1 MVTHLL
7 LIVGMVIGL
16 AAGCLHD
23 DLVDCGDGTS
33 CPAATVCHPL
43 GCLAEAQLK
52 VCAGSAELA
61 SCSTERIG
69 DGVCAQGAC
78 VERGCG
84 NRVVE
89 IGEQCDDGNRF
100 DRDGCAANCLSDE
113 TCGNNFV
120 DSLIGERCDDGNRIS
135 GDGCQADCELPR
147 CGDGV
152 TDAARYEQ
160 CDDGANNSDALP
172 DHCRADC
179 RRARCGD
186 AIRDT
191 GEQCDDGN
199 TVNNDGCRN
208 DCVLPSCG
216 NGTIEPG
223 EECDDGNV
231 ASNDGCQFNCKLPRC
246 GDAIVDTGRNEQCDL
261 GTGVNS
267 DAADAECRTDC
278 RPRRCGDH
286 IVDLA
291 AGEHCDDANNVLG
304 DGCRPDCS
312 IERCGDGILDS
323 GSEQCDDANTD
334 PLDGCR
340 NNCTRARCGDGVVDA
355 VLFEE
360 CDLGDATN
368 SNLANAICRK
378 SCRAATCGD
387 GIIDTAMGEQC
398 DDSNH
403 LAGDMCS
410 PSCKFEVCGNHIVDP
425 GEECDDGNLVNG
437 DTCHNSCKVPRCG
450 DGIRDPQLSEECDL
464 GLANANTSGAACRLN
479 CRLPICGDGIQD
491 PGEVC
496 DDGNLQVGDGC
507 SSDCRSNETCGNR
520 YLDLARGEECDDGS
534 ILSHD
539 GCSSRCLLELPRWE
553 DVTPAPL
560 TARSRHA
567 AAYDAARR
575 RLVVFGGAPP
585 VPMIG
590 PATLL
595 GDTWEYDGHAWVQ
608 RHPTLA
614 PSARM
619 DASMVYDARRGLI
632 YLFGGIAA
640 NGQRLND
647 LWMWNGN
654 NWVAVT
660 IPGTTPAARSDAAM
674 AFDSARRQIVLFGG
688 RTAAGY
694 LGDTWTLRDGAWT
707 ALTGGA
713 TPAPRSGA
721 TVAYD
726 PRVGGVMIEGGEDA
740 SGLRLDTWL
749 LRNDVWEAAG
759 DGPVRA
765 NAAASYD
772 PATETLYVHGGR
784 GSATELSTEL
794 WTWSLPNGWVNLGGS
809 SVPPR
814 ENETMSAMFD
824 APLVVL
830 IGGTEQDGA
839 ISDEVHQIKGLPE
852 WALADSLPGPTPRTG
867 AGLAY
872 DPLRGVTV
880 MYGGTTGGD
889 PIQETWEW
897 NGLSWH
903 RGADGPRGAYRPAL
917 VFDPGQRLMVAFGG
931 SEQATC
937 QTGVHDETT
946 TWDGQS
952 WMPRGSAV
960 MGRRCGMATTYDA
973 ATARLVAIG
982 GFDGSNTRS
991 DAYDWNGASWTA
1003 RPQLDTPRP
1012 IDGRTLAYEHTSGA
1026 LLQYGAPD
1034 TWDFNK
1040 LEPVW
1045 FRWTGGWD
1053 ELKNDQGPPPRG
1065 RNAFL
1070 YDPFRAMVT
1079 AFGGQGLAGPLGDV
1093 WTVDTRER
1101 WSQVQTNVPI
1111 NYGAETPEIGYHD
1124 ASSGFLAISTPSPG
1138 ATSTTF
1144 TMRYESR
1151 TPDEA
1156 CRIPLDRDGDGKAG
1170 KDDPDC
1176 WPYFD
1181 ALCPPCPGGG
1191 CPAGCTTHSCGDGK
1205 CTGLEDGR
1213 TCPADCG
1220 GITPH
1225 CGDFQCDGEVS
1236 CPGDCP

>member
-1 MVTHLL
+1 MAKHVL

-23 DLVDCGDGTS
+23 DLVDCADGTS
-33 CPAATVCHPL
+33 CPVATVCHPL
-43 GCLAEAQLK
+43 GCVAEAQLK
-52 VCAGSAELA
+52 ACAGSAELA

-69 DGVCAQGAC
+69 DGVCAQGVC

-89 IGEQCDDGNRF
+89 PGEQCDDGNRF

-120 DSLIGERCDDGNRIS
+120 DSLVGERCDDGNRVS

-147 CGDGV
+147 CGDSV
-152 TDAARYEQ
+152 IDAARNEQ

-246 GDAIVDTGRNEQCDL
+246 GDSIVDTGRNEQCDL
-261 GTGVNS
+261 GTAVNS
-267 DAADAECRTDC
+267 DAPDAECRTDC

-286 IVDLA
+286 IVDLT
-291 AGEHCDDANNVLG
+291 AGERCDDANNILG

-340 NNCTRARCGDGVVDA
+340 NDCTRARCGDGVVDA
-355 VLFEE
+355 ILFEE
-360 CDLGDATN
+360 CDLGDAAN

-403 LAGDMCS
+403 VAGDMCS
-410 PSCKFEVCGNHIVDP
+410 PSCKFEVCGNHNVDP
-425 GEECDDGNLVNG
+425 GEECDDGNLANG

-450 DGIRDPQLSEECDL
+450 DGIKDLQLSEECDL
-464 GLANANTSGAACRLN
+464 GAANANTSGAACRTN
-479 CRLPICGDGIQD
+479 CRLPICGDGVQD

-520 YLDLARGEECDDGS
+520 YLDFARGEECDDGS

-539 GCSSRCLLELPRWE
+539 GCSSRCLLEFPRWE
-553 DVTPAPL
+553 DVTPGVL

-567 AAYDAARR
+567 AVYDPSRR

-585 VPMIG
+585 AALVG

-595 GDTWEYDGHAWVQ
+595 ADTWEYDGVAWVQ

-619 DASMVYDARRGLI
+619 DASMVYDTRKGLV

-640 NGQRLND
+640 NGQRLDD
-647 LWMWNGN
+647 LWMWNGS
-654 NWVAVT
+654 NWAAIT
-660 IPGTTPAARSDAAM
+660 ILGTGPAARSDAAM
-674 AFDSARRQIVLFGG
+674 AYDSGLGVLVLFGG
-688 RTAAGY
+688 RTATGY
-694 LGDTWTLRDGAWT
+694 LGDTWILRDGAWRQ
-707 ALTGGA
+707 LPPGGQP
-713 TPAPRSGA
+713 PARSGA
-721 TVAYD
+721 SVAYD
-726 PRVGGVMIEGGEDA
+726 PRIGGVMLHGGEDLL
-740 SGLRLDTWL
+740 GLRVDTWVF
-749 LRNDVWEAAG
+749 RADAWEHVG
-759 DGPVRA
+759 DGPPRA
-765 NAAASYD
+765 GAAVAYD
-772 PATETLYVHGGR
+772 PSSETLFVRGGR
-784 GSATELSTEL
+784 SSPSELSNEL
-794 WTWSLPNGWVNLGGS
+794 WTWSYTQGWNSLGGVT
-809 SVPPR
+809 VPPR
-814 ENETMSAMFD
+814 ENETLSAMFD
-824 APLVVL
+824 LSIVVL
-830 IGGTEQDGA
+830 VGGVDLEGT
-839 ISDEVHQIKGLPE
+839 ITDEINWMKNGNDFL
-852 WALADSLPGPTPRTG
+852 LAPASSSPTPRAS

-872 DPLRGVTV
+872 DPVRGVTV
-880 MYGGTTGGD
+880 MYGGTDGADTF
-889 PIQETWEW
+889 PETWEW
-897 NGLSWH
+897 NGLSWRS
-903 RGADGPRGAYRPAL
+903 RGAGPTGVYRPAL
-917 VFDPGQRLMVAFGG
+917 VYEPKERVMLALGG
-931 SEQATC
+931 SAQAQCLTTV
-937 QTGVHDETT
+937 QNTT
-946 TWDGQS
+946 TAWDGLA
-952 WMPRGSAV
+952 WTPRGTGPG
-960 MGRRCGMATTYDA
+960 GRRCAMATTHDA
-973 ATARLVAIG
+973 ASGRPVAIG
-982 GFDGSNTRS
+982 GFDGAATRL
-991 DAYDWNGASWTA
+991 DAYSYSGGAWTA
-1003 RPQLDTPRP
+1003 QPAMDMSRA
-1012 IDGRTLAYEHTSGA
+1012 IDGRTLAYEATTGA
-1026 LLQYGAPD
+1026 LVQYGAPD
-1034 TWDFNK
+1034 TWDFAK
-1040 LEPVW
+1040 LEPIW
-1045 FRWTGGWD
+1045 FRFTGGWNQ
-1053 ELKNDQGPPPRG
+1053 LKNDTGPPPRG

-1070 YDPFRAMVT
+1070 YDPNRAVVT

-1093 WTVDTRER
+1093 WTVDPTDR
-1101 WSQVQTNVPI
+1101 WTQVQTSVPI
-1111 NYGAETPEIGYHD
+1111 NYGAETPEIAYHD
-1124 ASSGFLAISTPSPG
+1124 AIGGFVAISPPTLG

-1156 CRIPLDRDGDGKAG
+1156 CRLPLDRDGDGKLG
-1170 KDDPDC
+1170 SEDPDC

-1181 ALCPPCPGGG
+1181 ALCPPCAH
-1191 CPAGCTTHSCGDGK
+1191 AGCAAGCSDHTCGDGK
-1205 CTGLEDGR
+1205 CAGLETAR

-1220 GITPH
+1220 GISAR
-1225 CGDFQCDGEVS
+1225 CGDLQCDGEVN